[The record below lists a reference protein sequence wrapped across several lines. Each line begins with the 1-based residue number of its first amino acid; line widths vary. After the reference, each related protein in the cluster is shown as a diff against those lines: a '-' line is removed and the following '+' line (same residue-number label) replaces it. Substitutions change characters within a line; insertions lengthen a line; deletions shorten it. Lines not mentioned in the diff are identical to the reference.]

1 MKLFRKI
8 VNVGNGLE
16 IELPLI
22 RSFIP
27 QPPILYILHISFSLF
42 ILIYSR
48 EKNSNHTHLE
58 LLSLWCLI
66 SCESGNYLKVIRSI
80 NKWKVLLLR
89 HSCIESLICGTTTLE
104 YLESNICEYPGGI
117 VNIRVILKSQTHSVC
132 LHNLPHFARELNL
145 HF

>member
-80 NKWKVLLLR
+80 NKWKVLLFKLYWKPDLWNYNFGIFR
-89 HSCIESLICGTTTLE
+89 IQ
-104 YLESNICEYPGGI
+104 YLWIPWRNSKYQSYFKIPDPLCM
-117 VNIRVILKSQTHSVC
+117 STCST
-132 LHNLPHFARELNL
+132 
-145 HF
+145 